1 MFKIAK
7 RDVADVTPLVYMD
20 GDEGLTLGMALK
32 VASGVLAKA
41 GATDEV
47 THICMGPKNETGKYP
62 VAVVHPYMYFETT
75 SSATVATT
83 AIGTA
88 VQLNSDA
95 LTVTAT
101 AGGSFVID
109 ETDGATTNST
119 VIGHF
124 APVAAE

>member
-1 MFKIAK
+1 MFKIAR
-7 RDVADVTPLVYMD
+7 RDVADVYPIVYMA
-20 GDEGLTLGMALK
+20 GGEGLTLGMALK

-47 THICMGPKNETGKYP
+47 THICMGVQDENGKYP
-62 VAVVHPYMYFETT
+62 VIAVHPYMYFETT
-75 SSATVATT
+75 SSATVAAT

-88 VQLNSDA
+88 VQLNTDA

-101 AGGSFVID
+101 AGGAFVID
-109 ETDGATTNST
+109 ETDGAATNST

-124 APVAAE
+124 VPVAAE